1 MKQFAILGY
10 PLGHT
15 LSPQLHRLL
24 ARELGEQIDY
34 QICQIAPEQLEQRL
48 PELFALDG
56 FNITIPYKVRII
68 DSLDRLD
75 RTARNHG
82 AVNVVGFSAAGERVG
97 YNTDCVGFVR
107 TMQTHGVEIKG
118 NVCVL
123 GAGGVGRMFATEC
136 ALRGCRVTMA
146 VRRDSM
152 EKAEPVRAHIRSID
166 PQAQV
171 EIADITSLN
180 AGEQTFELMINATPV
195 GMFPKVEASPVEA
208 SALKKVKTLFD
219 YMLDTTAIG
228 EPIGIEIW
236 RVRGNYTE
244 PPSYLEQR
252 ALSVLLYHVG
262 MCEDYAAALT
272 LLYRAAGLQAEYV
285 PGITYSAEGPLV
297 DHYWT
302 MVMVDRQWY
311 HVDPQ
316 LEDNIS
322 RHGYVRYR
330 YFMRGSSIHASHW
343 WGQNLIDSGML
354 TPEQEEDVRQHYLF
368 PEGAEE
374 DYPTPERRPI
384 TQTPL
389 PDTEAIQAEIDAEFA
404 AYEAEH
410 GLLEPVE
417 LNWDLL
423 IFGPAGYGP
432 PD

>member
-118 NVCVL
+118 DVCVL

-171 EIADITSLN
+171 EIADIASLN
-180 AGEQTFELMINATPV
+180 GGSRP
-195 GMFPKVEASPVEA
+195 
-208 SALKKVKTLFD
+208 
-219 YMLDTTAIG
+219 
-228 EPIGIEIW
+228 
-236 RVRGNYTE
+236 
-244 PPSYLEQR
+244 
-252 ALSVLLYHVG
+252 
-262 MCEDYAAALT
+262 LT
-272 LLYRAAGLQAEYV
+272 
-285 PGITYSAEGPLV
+285 
-297 DHYWT
+297 
-302 MVMVDRQWY
+302 
-311 HVDPQ
+311 
-316 LEDNIS
+316 
-322 RHGYVRYR
+322 
-330 YFMRGSSIHASHW
+330 
-343 WGQNLIDSGML
+343 
-354 TPEQEEDVRQHYLF
+354 
-368 PEGAEE
+368 
-374 DYPTPERRPI
+374 
-384 TQTPL
+384 
-389 PDTEAIQAEIDAEFA
+389 
-404 AYEAEH
+404 
-410 GLLEPVE
+410 
-417 LNWDLL
+417 
-423 IFGPAGYGP
+423 
-432 PD
+432 

>member
-75 RTARNHG
+75 RTACNHG

-118 NVCVL
+118 DVCVL

-171 EIADITSLN
+171 EIADIASLN
-180 AGEQTFELMINATPV
+180 AGEQTFDLMINATPV

-208 SALKKVKTLFD
+208 SALKKVK
-219 YMLDTTAIG
+219 DT
-228 EPIGIEIW
+228 
-236 RVRGNYTE
+236 VRLHLQS
-244 PPSYLEQR
+244 PPDPPDAGRGGGGLPGDRR
-252 ALSVLLYHVG
+252 AGH
-262 MCEDYAAALT
+262 
-272 LLYRAAGLQAEYV
+272 AGLA
-285 PGITYSAEGPLV
+285 GGGGAGNLV
-297 DHYWT
+297 W
-302 MVMVDRQWY
+302 
-311 HVDPQ
+311 P
-316 LEDNIS
+316 
-322 RHGYVRYR
+322 
-330 YFMRGSSIHASHW
+330 
-343 WGQNLIDSGML
+343 
-354 TPEQEEDVRQHYLF
+354 
-368 PEGAEE
+368 
-374 DYPTPERRPI
+374 
-384 TQTPL
+384 
-389 PDTEAIQAEIDAEFA
+389 
-404 AYEAEH
+404 
-410 GLLEPVE
+410 PV
-417 LNWDLL
+417 
-423 IFGPAGYGP
+423 
-432 PD
+432 

>member
-1 MKQFAILGY
+1 
-10 PLGHT
+10 
-15 LSPQLHRLL
+15 
-24 ARELGEQIDY
+24 
-34 QICQIAPEQLEQRL
+34 
-48 PELFALDG
+48 
-56 FNITIPYKVRII
+56 
-68 DSLDRLD
+68 
-75 RTARNHG
+75 
-82 AVNVVGFSAAGERVG
+82 
-97 YNTDCVGFVR
+97 
-107 TMQTHGVEIKG
+107 
-118 NVCVL
+118 
-123 GAGGVGRMFATEC
+123 
-136 ALRGCRVTMA
+136 
-146 VRRDSM
+146 
-152 EKAEPVRAHIRSID
+152 
-166 PQAQV
+166 
-171 EIADITSLN
+171 
-180 AGEQTFELMINATPV
+180 
-195 GMFPKVEASPVEA
+195 
-208 SALKKVKTLFD
+208 
-219 YMLDTTAIG
+219 
-228 EPIGIEIW
+228 
-236 RVRGNYTE
+236 
-244 PPSYLEQR
+244 
-252 ALSVLLYHVG
+252 

-302 MVMVDRQWY
+302 MVMVDGQWY

-410 GLLEPVE
+410 GPLEPVE

>member
-107 TMQTHGVEIKG
+107 TMQIHGVEIKG
-118 NVCVL
+118 DVCVL

-171 EIADITSLN
+171 EITDIASLN
-180 AGEQTFELMINATPV
+180 AGERNFDLMINATPV
-195 GMFPKVEASPVEA
+195 GMFPKVQASPVEA
-208 SALKKVKTLFD
+208 STLKKVKILFD
-219 YMLDTTAIG
+219 CIYNPRQTRLMQDGEAAGCQVIGGLDMLVWQAVSAQ
-228 EPIGIEIW
+228 EIW
-236 RVRGNYTE
+236 FGRQFENEQVERVIAQ
-244 PPSYLEQR
+244 LQEQ
-252 ALSVLLYHVG
+252 L
-262 MCEDYAAALT
+262 
-272 LLYRAAGLQAEYV
+272 
-285 PGITYSAEGPLV
+285 
-297 DHYWT
+297 
-302 MVMVDRQWY
+302 
-311 HVDPQ
+311 
-316 LEDNIS
+316 
-322 RHGYVRYR
+322 
-330 YFMRGSSIHASHW
+330 
-343 WGQNLIDSGML
+343 
-354 TPEQEEDVRQHYLF
+354 
-368 PEGAEE
+368 
-374 DYPTPERRPI
+374 
-384 TQTPL
+384 
-389 PDTEAIQAEIDAEFA
+389 
-404 AYEAEH
+404 
-410 GLLEPVE
+410 
-417 LNWDLL
+417 
-423 IFGPAGYGP
+423 
-432 PD
+432 

>member
-1 MKQFAILGY
+1 
-10 PLGHT
+10 
-15 LSPQLHRLL
+15 
-24 ARELGEQIDY
+24 
-34 QICQIAPEQLEQRL
+34 
-48 PELFALDG
+48 
-56 FNITIPYKVRII
+56 
-68 DSLDRLD
+68 
-75 RTARNHG
+75 
-82 AVNVVGFSAAGERVG
+82 
-97 YNTDCVGFVR
+97 
-107 TMQTHGVEIKG
+107 
-118 NVCVL
+118 
-123 GAGGVGRMFATEC
+123 
-136 ALRGCRVTMA
+136 
-146 VRRDSM
+146 
-152 EKAEPVRAHIRSID
+152 
-166 PQAQV
+166 
-171 EIADITSLN
+171 
-180 AGEQTFELMINATPV
+180 
-195 GMFPKVEASPVEA
+195 
-208 SALKKVKTLFD
+208 
-219 YMLDTTAIG
+219 
-228 EPIGIEIW
+228 
-236 RVRGNYTE
+236 
-244 PPSYLEQR
+244 
-252 ALSVLLYHVG
+252 

-330 YFMRGSSIHASHW
+330 YFMRGRSIHASHW

-354 TPEQEEDVRQHYLF
+354 TPEQEEDVREHYLF

-389 PDTEAIQAEIDAEFA
+389 PDTVAIQAEIDAEFA

-410 GLLEPVE
+410 GPLEPVE

>member
-1 MKQFAILGY
+1 MKQDRRKQIIAL
-10 PLGHT
+10 
-15 LSPQLHRLL
+15 LL
-24 ARELGEQIDY
+24 AASIVSLSATGCAQQRPADSASAQQEQ
-34 QICQIAPEQLEQRL
+34 QQPEQQ
-48 PELFALDG
+48 PE
-56 FNITIPYKVRII
+56 
-68 DSLDRLD
+68 
-75 RTARNHG
+75 
-82 AVNVVGFSAAGERVG
+82 SAA
-97 YNTDCVGFVR
+97 
-107 TMQTHGVEIKG
+107 QTPDS
-118 NVCVL
+118 
-123 GAGGVGRMFATEC
+123 TE
-136 ALRGCRVTMA
+136 AA
-146 VRRDSM
+146 AQPEEAPPSEQAEQPEQD
-152 EKAEPVRAHIRSID
+152 EEPVPGLSDQETADSGQTGELTYI
-166 PQAQV
+166 QQLAQD
-171 EIADITSLN
+171 IAD
-180 AGEQTFELMINATPV
+180 ELVTPE
-195 GMFPKVEASPVEA
+195 MSEYE
-208 SALKKVKTLFD
+208 KVKTLFD

-285 PGITYSAEGPLV
+285 PGITYSAEWPLV

-322 RHGYVRYR
+322 RHGYVCYR
-330 YFMRGSSIHASHW
+330 YFMRGRSIHASHW

-354 TPEQEEDVRQHYLF
+354 TPEQEEDVREHYLF

-410 GLLEPVE
+410 GPLEPVK

>member
-107 TMQTHGVEIKG
+107 TMQIHGVEIKG
-118 NVCVL
+118 DVCVL

-152 EKAEPVRAHIRSID
+152 EKAEPVRAHVRSID

-171 EIADITSLN
+171 EIADIACLN
-180 AGEQTFELMINATPV
+180 GGERNFDLMINATPV

-219 YMLDTTAIG
+219 CIYNPRQTRLMQDGEAAGCQVIGGLDMLVWQAVAAQ
-228 EPIGIEIW
+228 EIW
-236 RVRGNYTE
+236 FVRRFKNEQVERVIAQ
-244 PPSYLEQR
+244 LQEQ
-252 ALSVLLYHVG
+252 L
-262 MCEDYAAALT
+262 
-272 LLYRAAGLQAEYV
+272 
-285 PGITYSAEGPLV
+285 
-297 DHYWT
+297 
-302 MVMVDRQWY
+302 
-311 HVDPQ
+311 
-316 LEDNIS
+316 
-322 RHGYVRYR
+322 
-330 YFMRGSSIHASHW
+330 
-343 WGQNLIDSGML
+343 
-354 TPEQEEDVRQHYLF
+354 
-368 PEGAEE
+368 
-374 DYPTPERRPI
+374 
-384 TQTPL
+384 
-389 PDTEAIQAEIDAEFA
+389 
-404 AYEAEH
+404 
-410 GLLEPVE
+410 
-417 LNWDLL
+417 
-423 IFGPAGYGP
+423 
-432 PD
+432 

>member
-118 NVCVL
+118 DVCVL

-171 EIADITSLN
+171 EIADIASLN

-219 YMLDTTAIG
+219 CIYNPRQTRLMKDGEAAGCQVIGGLDMLVCQAVAAQ
-228 EPIGIEIW
+228 EIW
-236 RVRGNYTE
+236 FGRQFKNEQVERVIAQ
-244 PPSYLEQR
+244 LQEQ
-252 ALSVLLYHVG
+252 L
-262 MCEDYAAALT
+262 
-272 LLYRAAGLQAEYV
+272 
-285 PGITYSAEGPLV
+285 
-297 DHYWT
+297 
-302 MVMVDRQWY
+302 
-311 HVDPQ
+311 
-316 LEDNIS
+316 
-322 RHGYVRYR
+322 
-330 YFMRGSSIHASHW
+330 
-343 WGQNLIDSGML
+343 
-354 TPEQEEDVRQHYLF
+354 
-368 PEGAEE
+368 
-374 DYPTPERRPI
+374 
-384 TQTPL
+384 
-389 PDTEAIQAEIDAEFA
+389 
-404 AYEAEH
+404 
-410 GLLEPVE
+410 
-417 LNWDLL
+417 
-423 IFGPAGYGP
+423 
-432 PD
+432 

>member
-118 NVCVL
+118 DVCVL

-171 EIADITSLN
+171 EIADIACLN
-180 AGEQTFELMINATPV
+180 GGEQNFDLMINATPV

-219 YMLDTTAIG
+219 CIYNPRQTRLMQDG
-228 EPIGIEIW
+228 E
-236 RVRGNYTE
+236 
-244 PPSYLEQR
+244 
-252 ALSVLLYHVG
+252 
-262 MCEDYAAALT
+262 
-272 LLYRAAGLQAEYV
+272 AAGCQVIGGLDMLVWQA
-285 PGITYSAEGPLV
+285 GNLV
-297 DHYWT
+297 W
-302 MVMVDRQWY
+302 
-311 HVDPQ
+311 P
-316 LEDNIS
+316 
-322 RHGYVRYR
+322 
-330 YFMRGSSIHASHW
+330 
-343 WGQNLIDSGML
+343 
-354 TPEQEEDVRQHYLF
+354 
-368 PEGAEE
+368 
-374 DYPTPERRPI
+374 
-384 TQTPL
+384 
-389 PDTEAIQAEIDAEFA
+389 
-404 AYEAEH
+404 
-410 GLLEPVE
+410 PV
-417 LNWDLL
+417 
-423 IFGPAGYGP
+423 
-432 PD
+432 

>member
-48 PELFALDG
+48 PELFELDG

-107 TMQTHGVEIKG
+107 TMQTHRVEIKG
-118 NVCVL
+118 DVCVL

-219 YMLDTTAIG
+219 CIYNPRQTRLMQDGEAAGCQVIGGLDMLVWQAVAAQ
-228 EPIGIEIW
+228 EIW
-236 RVRGNYTE
+236 FGRKFKNEQVERVIAQ
-244 PPSYLEQR
+244 LQEQ
-252 ALSVLLYHVG
+252 L
-262 MCEDYAAALT
+262 
-272 LLYRAAGLQAEYV
+272 
-285 PGITYSAEGPLV
+285 
-297 DHYWT
+297 
-302 MVMVDRQWY
+302 
-311 HVDPQ
+311 
-316 LEDNIS
+316 
-322 RHGYVRYR
+322 
-330 YFMRGSSIHASHW
+330 
-343 WGQNLIDSGML
+343 
-354 TPEQEEDVRQHYLF
+354 
-368 PEGAEE
+368 
-374 DYPTPERRPI
+374 
-384 TQTPL
+384 
-389 PDTEAIQAEIDAEFA
+389 
-404 AYEAEH
+404 
-410 GLLEPVE
+410 
-417 LNWDLL
+417 
-423 IFGPAGYGP
+423 
-432 PD
+432 

>member
-107 TMQTHGVEIKG
+107 TMQTHRVEIKG
-118 NVCVL
+118 DVCVL

-171 EIADITSLN
+171 EIADIACLN
-180 AGEQTFELMINATPV
+180 GGERNFDLMINATPV

-219 YMLDTTAIG
+219 CIYNPRQTRLMKDGEAAGCQVIGGLDMLVWQAVAAQ
-228 EPIGIEIW
+228 EIW
-236 RVRGNYTE
+236 FGRQFENEQVERVIAQ
-244 PPSYLEQR
+244 LQEQ
-252 ALSVLLYHVG
+252 L
-262 MCEDYAAALT
+262 
-272 LLYRAAGLQAEYV
+272 
-285 PGITYSAEGPLV
+285 
-297 DHYWT
+297 
-302 MVMVDRQWY
+302 
-311 HVDPQ
+311 
-316 LEDNIS
+316 
-322 RHGYVRYR
+322 
-330 YFMRGSSIHASHW
+330 
-343 WGQNLIDSGML
+343 
-354 TPEQEEDVRQHYLF
+354 
-368 PEGAEE
+368 
-374 DYPTPERRPI
+374 
-384 TQTPL
+384 
-389 PDTEAIQAEIDAEFA
+389 
-404 AYEAEH
+404 
-410 GLLEPVE
+410 
-417 LNWDLL
+417 
-423 IFGPAGYGP
+423 
-432 PD
+432 

>member
-48 PELFALDG
+48 PELFELDG

-118 NVCVL
+118 DVCVL

-171 EIADITSLN
+171 EIADIASLN
-180 AGEQTFELMINATPV
+180 AGEQTFDLMINATPV

-219 YMLDTTAIG
+219 CIYNPRQTRLMQDGEAAGCQVIGGLDMLVWQAVAAQ
-228 EPIGIEIW
+228 EIW
-236 RVRGNYTE
+236 FGRQFKNEQVERVIAQ
-244 PPSYLEQR
+244 LQEQ
-252 ALSVLLYHVG
+252 L
-262 MCEDYAAALT
+262 
-272 LLYRAAGLQAEYV
+272 
-285 PGITYSAEGPLV
+285 
-297 DHYWT
+297 
-302 MVMVDRQWY
+302 
-311 HVDPQ
+311 
-316 LEDNIS
+316 
-322 RHGYVRYR
+322 
-330 YFMRGSSIHASHW
+330 
-343 WGQNLIDSGML
+343 
-354 TPEQEEDVRQHYLF
+354 
-368 PEGAEE
+368 
-374 DYPTPERRPI
+374 
-384 TQTPL
+384 
-389 PDTEAIQAEIDAEFA
+389 
-404 AYEAEH
+404 
-410 GLLEPVE
+410 
-417 LNWDLL
+417 
-423 IFGPAGYGP
+423 
-432 PD
+432 